1 MSADLSRRERVGF
14 ALFAAAAAWNAGN
27 VGPAAV
33 AIAGDL
39 DVSLAAVGV
48 LGGTVF
54 FAGLVVA
61 KLAAARLTA
70 RIGSGGAARTACL
83 AGLAGNLIIA
93 ASPVFAGIA
102 AGRLVTGFCLGLTL
116 VIGPVLARKAG
127 GVRLVG
133 LFGGSVTIGTAAGL
147 GAGSLMRGA
156 GIDWRWDFVLAALVA
171 GVALAALPAAASVE
185 ISAGSVLALA
195 RRSARRLPAWRLEFL
210 FMTALG
216 VPYVLGVWLVPFLT
230 EDAGLSAA
238 LAGILGFT
246 VFALAAV
253 MRPEGS
259 RLEAEGRSLS
269 LIGGVAPMVAAIGL
283 VLFALT
289 DSPITA
295 IAGVALAGTGFAIPY
310 AAMYDEAERLFP
322 EARVAAVGLFS
333 LGANVL
339 PLAATPPVG
348 AAIGSGDGDIAM
360 LALAAISLAAG
371 LANLRPAADAAPK
384 VPAEPASPTRS

>member
-1 MSADLSRRERVGF
+1 MARERIGF

-27 VGPAAV
+27 VGPAAA
-33 AIAGDL
+33 AIAA
-39 DVSLAAVGV
+39 DVGVTLAAVGV

-61 KLAAARLTA
+61 KLGAARLTDW
-70 RIGSGGAARTACL
+70 IGSGGATRSACV
-83 AGLAGNLIIA
+83 AAIAGNLLIA

-102 AGRLVTGFCLGLTL
+102 AGRLLAGYSLGMTL
-116 VIGPVLARKAG
+116 VMGPVLARKAG
-127 GVRLVG
+127 GVRLIG
-133 LFGGSVTIGTAAGL
+133 LFGGAVTIGTAAGL
-147 GAGSLMRGA
+147 GLGSLMRGA

-171 GVALAALPAAASVE
+171 GLALVTLPAATRVE
-185 ISAGSVLALA
+185 ITSGSVLALA

-230 EDAGLSAA
+230 EDAGFSAG
-238 LAGILGFT
+238 LAGVLGFAL
-246 VFALAAV
+246 FAMAAV

-269 LIGGVAPMVAAIGL
+269 LLGGVAPMVAAAGL
-283 VLFALT
+283 LLLAAT
-289 DSPITA
+289 DSPGTA

-322 EARVAAVGLFS
+322 EARIAAVGLFS
-333 LGANVL
+333 VGANLL
-339 PLAATPPVG
+339 PLAVTPPIG
-348 AAIGSGDGDIAM
+348 AAIGSGDGDLAI

-371 LANLRPAADAAPK
+371 LANLRPA
-384 VPAEPASPTRS
+384 VR

>member
-1 MSADLSRRERVGF
+1 VSAGAHRRDSIGF
-14 ALFAAAAAWNAGN
+14 ALFASAAAWNAGN
-27 VGPAAV
+27 VGPAAA
-33 AIAGDL
+33 AIAADL
-39 DVSLAAVGV
+39 EVSLAAVGV

-61 KLAAARLTA
+61 KLGAARLTE
-70 RIGSGGAARTACL
+70 RIGSGGAARTGCL
-83 AGLAGNLIIA
+83 AAVAGNAVVA

-102 AGRLVTGFCLGLTL
+102 AGRLLAGFSLGLTL
-116 VIGPVLARKAG
+116 VMGPVLARKAG

-156 GIDWRWDFVLAALVA
+156 GIDWRLDFVLAALVA
-171 GVALAALPAAASVE
+171 VVALAALPAAASVE
-185 ISAGSVLALA
+185 ITGGSVLALA

-216 VPYVLGVWLVPFLT
+216 VPYALGVWLVPYLT
-230 EDAGLSAA
+230 EDAGFSAG
-238 LAGILGFT
+238 LAGALGF
-246 VFALAAV
+246 VLFAMAAV

-259 RLEAEGRSLS
+259 RLEAEGRSLR
-269 LIGGVAPMVAAIGL
+269 LLGGVAPMIAASGM
-283 VLFALT
+283 VLLAVT
-289 DSPITA
+289 GSPVTA
-295 IAGVALAGTGFAIPY
+295 IAGVALAGIGFAIPY

-333 LGANVL
+333 VGANLL
-339 PLAATPPVG
+339 PLAVTPPIG
-348 AAIGSGDGDIAM
+348 AAIGSGDGDLAM

-371 LANLRPAADAAPK
+371 LANLRPA
-384 VPAEPASPTRS
+384 VR

>member
-1 MSADLSRRERVGF
+1 MARERIGF

-27 VGPAAV
+27 VGPAAA
-33 AIAGDL
+33 AIAADL
-39 DVSLAAVGV
+39 DVTLAAVGV

-61 KLAAARLTA
+61 KLGAARLTDW
-70 RIGSGGAARTACL
+70 IGSGGAARSACL
-83 AGLAGNLIIA
+83 AAIAGNAVVA

-102 AGRLVTGFCLGLTL
+102 AGRLLAGYSLGMTL
-116 VIGPVLARKAG
+116 VMGPVLARKAG

-171 GVALAALPAAASVE
+171 VLSLVALPAAASVE

-216 VPYVLGVWLVPFLT
+216 VPYVLGVWLVPYLT
-230 EDAGLSAA
+230 EDAGFSAG
-238 LAGILGFT
+238 LAGVLGFAL
-246 VFALAAV
+246 FAMAAV

-269 LIGGVAPMVAAIGL
+269 LLGGVAPMIAAAGM
-283 VLFALT
+283 VLLALT
-289 DSPITA
+289 GSPATA
-295 IAGVALAGTGFAIPY
+295 IAGVALAGIGFAIPY

-333 LGANVL
+333 VGANLL
-339 PLAATPPVG
+339 PLAITPPIG
-348 AAIGSGDGDIAM
+348 AAIGSGDGDLAM

-371 LANLRPAADAAPK
+371 LASLRPA
-384 VPAEPASPTRS
+384 VR

>member
-1 MSADLSRRERVGF
+1 MARERIGF

-27 VGPAAV
+27 VGPAAA
-33 AIAGDL
+33 AIAA
-39 DVSLAAVGV
+39 DVGVTLAAVGV

-61 KLAAARLTA
+61 KLGAARLTDW
-70 RIGSGGAARTACL
+70 IGSGGATRSACV
-83 AGLAGNLIIA
+83 AAIAGNLLIA

-102 AGRLVTGFCLGLTL
+102 AGRLLAGYSLGMTL
-116 VIGPVLARKAG
+116 VMGPVLARKAG
-127 GVRLVG
+127 GVRLIG
-133 LFGGSVTIGTAAGL
+133 LFGGAVTIGTAAGL
-147 GAGSLMRGA
+147 GLGSLMRGA

-171 GVALAALPAAASVE
+171 GLALVTLPAATSVE
-185 ISAGSVLALA
+185 ITSGSVLALA

-230 EDAGLSAA
+230 EDAGFSAG
-238 LAGILGFT
+238 LAGVLGFAL
-246 VFALAAV
+246 FAMAAV

-269 LIGGVAPMVAAIGL
+269 LLGGVAPMVAAAGL
-283 VLFALT
+283 LLLAAT
-289 DSPITA
+289 DSPGTA

-322 EARVAAVGLFS
+322 EARIAAVGLFS
-333 LGANVL
+333 VGANLL
-339 PLAATPPVG
+339 PLAVTPPIG
-348 AAIGSGDGDIAM
+348 AAIGSGDGDLAI

-371 LANLRPAADAAPK
+371 LANLRPA
-384 VPAEPASPTRS
+384 VR